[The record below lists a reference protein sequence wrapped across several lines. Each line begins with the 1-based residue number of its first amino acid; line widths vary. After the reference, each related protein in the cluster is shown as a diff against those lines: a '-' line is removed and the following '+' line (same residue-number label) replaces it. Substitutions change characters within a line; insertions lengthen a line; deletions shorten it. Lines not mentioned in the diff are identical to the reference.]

1 MAVTRQNYIM
11 DTDTYTQEQVAD
23 LLGVSVRTLRQWRLS
38 NPPSLRLWLPCV
50 KARPTG
56 RSHYTREAL
65 LDFCR
70 RNPRYGNKVL
80 ALLAPDSAQYLIAA

>member
-1 MAVTRQNYIM
+1 M
-11 DTDTYTQEQVAD
+11 DTDTYSQEQVAE
-23 LLGVSVRTLRQWRLS
+23 LLGVSVRTLRQWRLTD
-38 NPPSLRLWLPCV
+38 PPSLRLRLPCV

-56 RSHYTREAL
+56 PARYTRADL

-70 RNPRYGNKVL
+70 RNPRYSSKVL